1 MNHQFY
7 PYHRQVIP
15 FSQRGKGDI
24 SIFGGTHPYGQGG
37 NGLGGMFRSLFRT
50 ATPFL
55 KTTVKK
61 VGKRM
66 LNTGLDTGMQIAQDL
81 LNGQPLR
88 KAAKSRAKATGKS
101 FLTGALKDVTQ
112 QGRGRRVFKRKRKA
126 VPVRSRQIKKRRTST
141 TKFRTIFD

>member
-7 PYHRQVIP
+7 RYHRQVIP
-15 FSQRGKGDI
+15 FYQRGKGDT
-24 SIFGGTHPYGQGG
+24 SIFGGSHPYGQGG

-66 LNTGLDTGMQIAQDL
+66 LNTGLDTGMQMAQDV
-81 LNGQPLR
+81 LNRQPVR
-88 KAAKSRAKATGKS
+88 KAAKSRAKAAG
-101 FLTGALKDVTQ
+101 
-112 QGRGRRVFKRKRKA
+112 
-126 VPVRSRQIKKRRTST
+126 
-141 TKFRTIFD
+141 